1 MMSESQPES
10 RKFRPEDRMRR
21 RAEYLRAQKDGR
33 RVHTGSFVLLV
44 QPSEGPT
51 QLGITVTKRVGVA
64 VVRNRV
70 KRLVREVFRLER
82 QIFPAA
88 CQVVVVAR
96 PSAANLDFAAVRAE
110 LYGAERSLQ
119 KAAAQLSAKADA

>member
-1 MMSESQPES
+1 
-10 RKFRPEDRMRR
+10 MRR
-21 RAEYLRAQKDGR
+21 RAEYLRAQNDGR

-44 QPSEGPT
+44 QPSDGPK

-82 QIFPAA
+82 HIFPEA

-110 LYGAERSLQ
+110 LFGAERSLH
-119 KAAAQLSAKADA
+119 KAAAQLSAKAGT